1 MIDDSL
7 VRGTTSRIIVGLLRE
22 AGAKEVHLR
31 LAAPELKWPCY
42 YGIDIPDRDQLIS
55 NRLDP
60 EGIARE
66 VGADA
71 ARFLPVDRLLAA
83 LGDRDSYCCA
93 CFDGRHPFPP
103 AAGGKEGA

>member
-1 MIDDSL
+1 

-31 LAAPELKWPCY
+31 LASPELKWPCH
-42 YGIDIPDRDQLIS
+42 YGIDIPNREQLIS

-66 VGADA
+66 IGADSVS
-71 ARFLPVDRLLAA
+71 FLPVDRLLGVLA
-83 LGDRDSYCCA
+83 GDRGYCSA
-93 CFDGRHPFPP
+93 CFDGKHPFPLRSGGP
-103 AAGGKEGA
+103 ARG